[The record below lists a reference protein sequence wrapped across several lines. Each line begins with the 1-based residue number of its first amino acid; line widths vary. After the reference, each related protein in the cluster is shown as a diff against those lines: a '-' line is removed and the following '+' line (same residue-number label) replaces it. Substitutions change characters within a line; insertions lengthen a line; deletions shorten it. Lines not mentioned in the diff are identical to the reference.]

1 MNSNQ
6 TTAARP
12 HEAPSAGFDPR
23 SGNALE
29 RLFFNHRAAVLALCL
44 LITLVLGGQA
54 AGLRLNANFERMI
67 PTGHPYIANYLDN
80 RSELAG
86 LGNSLRI
93 AVATTGESI
102 YDAEYLATLQKVSEE
117 VFLMPGVDRATMKS
131 LWTPSTRWTGVTE
144 DGLDGG
150 PVIPNDYDASTQ
162 AVEQVRVNVAR
173 SREVGQL
180 VGLDHKSSIVFMPL
194 LATDAEGRPI
204 DYAALSE
211 RLEDLRDKYQSDSI
225 HIHVTGFAKV
235 AGDLIEGLHGVV
247 AFFAVAIALAGA
259 VLFAYSRCVRSTL
272 LVVTCSLIAVVWQ
285 FGLLPTFGYELDPYS
300 MLVPFIVFAIGMSHG
315 AQVMNGITRDIGQGV
330 HRYVAARLT
339 FRRLFVVGL
348 TALVTDA
355 MGFAV
360 LLVIDIPVIRD
371 LATTAS
377 IGVAALI
384 LTNLVLLPILLS
396 HVGVSTAAAERSRRA
411 ELADRS
417 GSSRHPLWAV
427 LDRFTDRRWA
437 AGAIIGATLL
447 AVGGLQ
453 LGQGLKIGDLDPG
466 APELRPDSRY
476 NRDNAYLTAHY
487 GASSDVLAV
496 MVKTPEGECT
506 NYDTLMR
513 LDALEHRLRQ
523 VEGVESTNSLALLNR
538 QVMVGLAEGN
548 PKWYDLSPNQYMLN
562 TITSGAPRGLY
573 NDACSLLT
581 FYAYLTDHKA
591 DTLARV
597 VAEAE
602 AFAAANDNPHASF
615 LLAAGNAGIEA
626 ATNTVVARAN
636 REMLLWVYGVVT
648 LLCLLTF
655 RSWRAVLC
663 AIIPLALTSILC
675 EALMVLLGIGVKVA
689 TLPVIVLGVGIGIDY
704 ALYVM
709 SIVLVRLKEGERLA
723 EAYYGALLSTGKVVM
738 LTGATLAVGVATW
751 IFSPIKFQADMG
763 ILLAF
768 MFLWNMFGALILLPA
783 LARFLMPDSLYA
795 RAPRAGGAAGTGHG
809 LVPVRGNDKGNNPNV
824 HIEETASV

>member
-12 HEAPSAGFDPR
+12 HETPSGGFDPR
-23 SGNALE
+23 SGNVIE

-131 LWTPSTRWTGVTE
+131 LWTPSTRWSGVTE

-150 PVIPNDYDASTQ
+150 PVIPNDYDASRQ
-162 AVEQVRVNVAR
+162 AVDQVRVNVAR

-194 LATDAEGRPI
+194 LATDAEGEPI

-211 RLEDLRDKYQSDSI
+211 RLEDLRDKYQSDSVR
-225 HIHVTGFAKV
+225 IHVTGFAKV

-285 FGLLPTFGYELDPYS
+285 LGLLPTFGYELDPYS

-384 LTNLVLLPILLS
+384 LTNLVVLPILLS

-523 VEGVESTNSLALLNR
+523 VEGVESTNSIALLNR

-591 DTLARV
+591 DTLSRV
-597 VAEAE
+597 VAEVE

-675 EALMVLLGIGVKVA
+675 EALMVWLGIGVKVA

-709 SIVLVRLKEGERLA
+709 SIVLARLKDGERLA

-783 LARFLMPDSLYA
+783 LARFLMPDSLYT
-795 RAPRAGGAAGTGHG
+795 RAPTAGGAAGTGHE
-809 LVPVRGNDKGNNPNV
+809 LVPVSGNDKGNNPNV